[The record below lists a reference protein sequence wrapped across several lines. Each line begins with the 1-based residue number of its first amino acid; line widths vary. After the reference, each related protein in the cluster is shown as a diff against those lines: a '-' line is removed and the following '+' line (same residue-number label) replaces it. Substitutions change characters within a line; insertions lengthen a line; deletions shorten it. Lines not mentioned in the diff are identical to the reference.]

1 MRRTMLPA
9 PPTEACRPK
18 PRVLLVE
25 DDEDTRFV
33 LEDWLRQRYEV
44 VSARDGVEGIEK
56 ATAPDAPPDVVI
68 TDVWMPVLDGVEMVA
83 RMKRLE
89 SLRRVPVIFLTAH
102 TAAAGV
108 IAGIQAGARA
118 YLAKPVSLEVLDR
131 KLRSALRH
139 RGIASSA

>member
-1 MRRTMLPA
+1 MLPA
-9 PPTEACRPK
+9 PPTEAYRPK

-25 DDEDTRFV
+25 DDEGTRLA
-33 LEDWLRQRYEV
+33 LEAWLGQRYEV
-44 VSARDGVEGIEK
+44 VSARNGLEGIEK

-68 TDVWMPVLDGVEMVA
+68 ADVWMPVLDGVEMVV
-83 RMKRLE
+83 RMKRIE

-102 TAAAGV
+102 TAPAGV

-118 YLAKPVSLEVLDR
+118 YLHKPVSLDTLDR

-139 RGIASSA
+139 RDVVSSA